1 METKELKLTTRK
13 SGTSMNS
20 SRKAAPSPKEAAL
33 AALDRTM
40 QPLIKTWTQATRAHL
55 TAQAELAEAAYNK
68 ALDAAT
74 AKYEQ
79 WCKVHHIQP

>member
-1 METKELKLTTRK
+1 MPTPK
-13 SGTSMNS
+13 
-20 SRKAAPSPKEAAL
+20 KAAPSPKEVAL

-68 ALDAAT
+68 ALDTAT

-79 WCKVHHIQP
+79 WCKVHHMKP